1 MRSRLEC
8 LLSAI
13 AAYNKS
19 QIPTDPA
26 YHANNPLR
34 LGEFD
39 KNIATGKLRK
49 FKSMHSGLVS
59 GLYDLRLK
67 CSGKSNA
74 NMQDGTIKNLMR
86 VYLLHDGTDEY
97 VCRYLRQSCKDETIS
112 PETKLEYF
120 LDARSADTNRP

>member
-19 QIPTDPA
+19 QLPWDSA
-26 YHANNPLR
+26 FHANNPLR

-39 KNIATGKLRK
+39 KNVATGRLRQ
-49 FKSMHSGLVS
+49 FKSVHAGLVS
-59 GLYDLRLK
+59 GLFDLRLK

-74 NMQDGTIKNLMR
+74 NLGDGTIKSLMR
-86 VYLLHDGTDEY
+86 TYSLHDGTEEY
-97 VCRYLRQSCKDETIS
+97 VCRFLSHALKQQIS
-112 PETKLEYF
+112 PDTKLSYF
-120 LDARSADTNRP
+120 VEADNA

>member
-13 AAYNKS
+13 ASYNRS
-19 QIPTDPA
+19 LEPDNPA

-49 FKSMHSGLVS
+49 FKSLHAGIVS
-59 GLYDLRLK
+59 GLFDLKLK

-74 NMQDGTIKNLMR
+74 KLGDGTIKDLMR
-86 VYLLHDGTDEY
+86 VYNLHDGTDKH
-97 VCRYLRQSCKDETIS
+97 VAKYLRRACNDQAITEN
-112 PETKLEYF
+112 TKLDYF
-120 LDARSADTNRP
+120 VEKSINA